1 MAGQGTRAT
10 RTLVIFFL
18 FTAVVFGLVALAGSW
33 TPKLGLDLQGGTRI
47 TLIAKGDPT
56 AGSILVILLEK
67 SVNPRLFERLLQP
80 DGRYAWQESG
90 SQRIENP
97 AQVPAFIARRRRF
110 DPDSWLIEL
119 DIPSAER
126 FAAEM
131 NAFD

>member
-1 MAGQGTRAT
+1 MEPR
-10 RTLVIFFL
+10 
-18 FTAVVFGLVALAGSW
+18 VAASVLAGALIR
-33 TPKLGLDLQGGTRI
+33 KAQGEGGFGAV
-47 TLIAKGDPT
+47 LAKGDST

-67 SVNPRLFERLLQP
+67 GVNPRLSSVPAPTAACVAGER
-80 DGRYAWQESG
+80 
-90 SQRIENP
+90 SQRIRIQANSKVHRTIE
-97 AQVPAFIARRRRF
+97 RF

>member
-1 MAGQGTRAT
+1 MEPRIAAS
-10 RTLVIFFL
+10 V
-18 FTAVVFGLVALAGSW
+18 LAG
-33 TPKLGLDLQGGTRI
+33 GLIRKAEGEGGFGAV
-47 TLIAKGDPT
+47 LAKGDAT

-67 SVNPRLFERLLQP
+67 GGNPRLFERLLQP

-90 SQRIENP
+90 SQRIETP
-97 AQVPAFIARRRRF
+97 AQVPDFIARRRRF
-110 DPDSWLIEL
+110 DPDLWVLEL